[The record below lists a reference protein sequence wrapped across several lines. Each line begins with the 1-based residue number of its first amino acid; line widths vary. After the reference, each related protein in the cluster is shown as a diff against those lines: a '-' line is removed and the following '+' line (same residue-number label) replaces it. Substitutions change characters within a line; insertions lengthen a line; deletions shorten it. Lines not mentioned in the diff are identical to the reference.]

1 MIIWL
6 ASYPKSGNT
15 WVRSFISSLLYSND
29 GTNDFSK
36 LENIKQFPVRSQ
48 FQNFIDDLQD
58 IKQVYQ
64 NWSIVQN
71 YLNLD
76 NKIKFIKTHHVNC
89 KIDNF
94 KFTDDTNSIG
104 VIYIVRDPRNVAC
117 SVKNHFSLENF
128 EEVKEFIFRE
138 HNWLGII
145 TNKKLKPLDNKIPT
159 LISSW
164 KTNYLSWKNKTKNY
178 LLIKYENLIED
189 PFNEFFKITKYL
201 EKQLNT
207 NFEQKKIKQAI
218 QTCSFKNL
226 QNLEIEGKFK
236 EATLDKENKSVK
248 FFHLG
253 PNNDWK
259 KVLSKE
265 ISDEISERF
274 EPEMK
279 ELGYL

>member
-1 MIIWL
+1 M
-6 ASYPKSGNT
+6 
-15 WVRSFISSLLYSND
+15 
-29 GTNDFSK
+29 
-36 LENIKQFPVRSQ
+36 
-48 FQNFIDDLQD
+48 
-58 IKQVYQ
+58 
-64 NWSIVQN
+64 
-71 YLNLD
+71 
-76 NKIKFIKTHHVNC
+76 
-89 KIDNF
+89 
-94 KFTDDTNSIG
+94 
-104 VIYIVRDPRNVAC
+104 
-117 SVKNHFSLENF
+117 
-128 EEVKEFIFRE
+128 
-138 HNWLGII
+138 
-145 TNKKLKPLDNKIPT
+145 
-159 LISSW
+159 

-259 KVLSKE
+259 KILSKE